1 MATILQTWEM
11 LSPAAEQKKGGRY
24 AGANSALL
32 TAARKYRPN
41 DAWHKQYLDQFA
53 RSRDAPPGVNSVMF
67 SETQLTD
74 WTAFNSEAKH
84 NTSDIE
90 TAQLGSI

>member
-24 AGANSALL
+24 AGANSALVS
-32 TAARKYRPN
+32 AARKYRSN

-53 RSRDAPPGVNSVMF
+53 RSIDAPPGVNSVMF
-67 SETQLTD
+67 SEDQLTD
-74 WTAFNSEAKH
+74 WTAFNNEARY
-84 NTSDIE
+84 N
-90 TAQLGSI
+90 